1 MELII
6 NRVSINGIFKFPE
19 DRNNMVKPI
28 ALDQYFLNH
37 SNIKGIH
44 PHLDNDQTG

>member
-1 MELII
+1 MELVI
-6 NRVSINGIFKFPE
+6 NRLSINGTFKYLE

-28 ALDQYFLNH
+28 ALDQYLLNH

-44 PHLDNDQTG
+44 PYFDNDQIG